1 MRSICLDS
9 LCTYLIPSQVLKKST
24 VAKKSSTASLVRVPP
39 SLAGQCVKCFSV
51 LPCRPRMSC
60 SRLLRGQGHG
70 LLTSDDWL
78 NGEGFLEFLRF
89 FPLVSES
96 APRWAPLVTVLC
108 VSVSSWVDSCSTF
121 RVRALRWGASRNLLV
136 PYRSSRWTVLV
147 RIRLGWLGK
156 VQFRCNAMG
165 KTQFYSIN
173 K

>member
-1 MRSICLDS
+1 
-9 LCTYLIPSQVLKKST
+9 
-24 VAKKSSTASLVRVPP
+24 VRDT
-39 SLAGQCVKCFSV
+39 LAGLEEVDGSQEVIYCLFGSSSSKPSVKCFSV
-51 LPCRPRMSC
+51 LPFRPRMSC
-60 SRLLRGQGHG
+60 SRLLGGQGHG
-70 LLTSDDWL
+70 LLTSGDWR
-78 NGEGFLEFLRF
+78 NGEGLLEFLRF
-89 FPLVSES
+89 LPLVSES

-121 RVRALRWGASRNLLV
+121 RVRALRWRASRNLQV